1 MYAIVL
7 FKNIVL
13 FIVSIVFLLV
23 LLIVQI
29 FFKRDLNNNTNTN
42 NINTN
47 NTTMQERDRLPFVY
61 DKDGKIIDDLSN
73 S

>member
-1 MYAIVL
+1 MNK
-7 FKNIVL
+7 KNIVL

-42 NINTN
+42 NINT
-47 NTTMQERDRLPFVY
+47 TMQERDRLPFVY